1 MKYVYHFCVKYVNG
15 SEKIFNEQYSYYDGL
30 YYSDKPIDN
39 DNSYH
44 DDFKNFIDEQIV
56 GCLTIDI
63 ISLSFLHIVDD
74 T

>member
-1 MKYVYHFCVKYVNG
+1 MKYVYHFCVRYVNG
-15 SEKIFNEQYSYYDGL
+15 SEKIFNEKDSYYSGL

-44 DDFKNFIDEQIV
+44 QNFKNFIDDQIV
-56 GCLTIDI
+56 DALVMDI